1 MTLAI
6 RFLGAAGTVTGSR
19 YLIDAGGR
27 TVLVDCGLFQGFK
40 QLRLRNWDPF
50 PVPPAS
56 VDAVVL
62 THAHL
67 DHSGYLPL
75 LVKRGFRG
83 AIHCT
88 APTKALCEILLRDSG
103 RLQEEQADDANRHG
117 YSKHRPALPLYT
129 EADAVA
135 SLAKLAAI
143 EWNRS
148 VEILPGVGVR
158 LLKAG
163 HILGAA
169 MASIDIE
176 GKRILFTGDIGRAQ
190 DAIMLAPAT
199 VNCADFLICESTYG
213 DRRHDTAD
221 PGKKLADVV
230 NRTIARGGSVIV
242 PSFAVGRA
250 QALLHLL
257 ARLKADGAIPVTLP
271 VYLNSPMATDV
282 TVLYQRFMAD
292 HRLTADECAAMCAA
306 AKIVNSVDESKALN
320 ASRWPKVIVA
330 GSGMATGGR
339 VLHHLRAYAPD
350 PRSTILLTGYQAGGT
365 RGRALQDGAQS
376 IKLFGEYV
384 AVRAEIASLD
394 NLSAHADY
402 AEILD
407 WLRNFERA
415 PRRTFITHGEPA
427 GADALRMRIG
437 EALGWPCRVP
447 EYLGVEVLD

>member
-1 MTLAI
+1 MDQSTGIAISSTRAEAAGAGAMTLAI
-6 RFLGAAGTVTGSR
+6 RFLGATGTVTGSR

-88 APTKALCEILLRDSG
+88 APTKALCEILLRDIG

-143 EWNRS
+143 EWTRS

-190 DAIMLAPAT
+190 DAIMQAPAT
-199 VNCADFLICESTYG
+199 VDYADFLICESTYG

-221 PGKKLADVV
+221 PGKNLADVV

-242 PSFAVGRA
+242 PSFAEGRA
-250 QALLHLL
+250 QALLHLI
-257 ARLKADGAIPVTLP
+257 ARLKADSAIPVTLP

-320 ASRWPKVIVA
+320 ASQWPKVIIA

-339 VLHHLRAYAPD
+339 VLHHLRAYAPN
-350 PRSTILLTGYQAGGT
+350 PRSTILLTGYQAEVRVAARCRTARNRSSYSANAWRCARKSRRSTTSPRMPTTPRYSIGFATSSARRGGRSSRT
-365 RGRALQDGAQS
+365 ASRRA
-376 IKLFGEYV
+376 
-384 AVRAEIASLD
+384 
-394 NLSAHADY
+394 
-402 AEILD
+402 
-407 WLRNFERA
+407 
-415 PRRTFITHGEPA
+415 
-427 GADALRMRIG
+427 RMR
-437 EALGWPCRVP
+437 
-447 EYLGVEVLD
+447 Y